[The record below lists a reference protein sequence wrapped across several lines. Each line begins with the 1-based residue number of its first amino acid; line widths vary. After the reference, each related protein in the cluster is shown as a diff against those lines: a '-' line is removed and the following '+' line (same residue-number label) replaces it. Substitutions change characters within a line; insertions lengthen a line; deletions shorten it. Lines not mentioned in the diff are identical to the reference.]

1 MRLKSHHS
9 STASSSTPT
18 IAAIPIP
25 TPAPP
30 EMEEPEEVD
39 PLADWELA
47 AEDEL
52 AGGELSEVTVE
63 LEKKEG
69 GILEES

>member
-1 MRLKSHHS
+1 
-9 STASSSTPT
+9 
-18 IAAIPIP
+18 
-25 TPAPP
+25 
-30 EMEEPEEVD
+30 MEEPEEVD